1 VAGLAPAG
9 LAEAA
14 PNPPADLP
22 ADSWLLVD
30 EGSGDVL
37 AEHDADA
44 ARPIASA
51 TKLMTAYI
59 VLRRLDLDEEVT
71 APEYAAVPGESL
83 MGLRAGEVVSVR
95 DLLYGLL
102 IASGNDA
109 ATALALRVSGSIPD
123 FVALMNRT
131 ASKLGLGQTNYV
143 DPIGLD
149 GGNVSSARDL
159 ASLAT
164 RLRRDRLFRKIVD
177 TERITVGSGEDEHR
191 LENRNTLVLEEP
203 FVNGVKTGTTLAA
216 GYVLVG
222 SGEQRGIDLVSAVLG
237 TPGEAERDAAT
248 LELLDYGFSLYRERA
263 LVERGERLA
272 AVTLSDGRGRLPLVA
287 GAELAAVARAD
298 QRVDVDFEAPES
310 PDGAV
315 ARGED
320 FGTAIVTLDG
330 EEVGEVPVV
339 AARTVAAPEET
350 GLPDWAWIVFAVAGA
365 VALAL
370 AGTAVVVARR
380 PPR

>member
-1 VAGLAPAG
+1 LLLLPAS
-9 LAEAA
+9 ARAA
-14 PNPPADLP
+14 ADPPADLP
-22 ADSWLLVD
+22 ADGWLLVD
-30 EGSGDVL
+30 EASGDVL
-37 AEHDADA
+37 AENDADA

-51 TKLMTAYI
+51 TKLMTAYL
-59 VLRRLDLDEEVT
+59 VLRRLDLHDEVT
-71 APEYAAVPGESL
+71 APAYAAVPGESL

-102 IASGNDA
+102 MASGNDA
-109 ATALALRVSGSIPD
+109 AMALALRVSGSAPD

-131 ASKLGLGQTNYV
+131 ASRLGLGQTNYV

-164 RLRRDRLFRKIVD
+164 RLREDRVFRRIVD
-177 TERITVGSGEDEHR
+177 TERITVGGGEDEHR
-191 LENRNTLVLEEP
+191 LTNRNTLVLEEP
-203 FVNGVKTGTTLAA
+203 FVSGIKTGTTLAA

-222 SGEQRGIDLVSAVLG
+222 SAEQRGIGLVSAVLG
-237 TPGEAERDAAT
+237 APGEAERDAAT
-248 LELLDYGFSLYRERA
+248 LELLDYGFSLYRNRT
-263 LVERGERLA
+263 LVARGERVA
-272 AVTLSDGRGRLPLVA
+272 AVNLGEDRGRLALVA
-287 GAELAAVARAD
+287 DSGVDAVARAD
-298 QRVDVDFEAPES
+298 QEVEVDYATPEP

-315 ARGED
+315 ARGES
-320 FGTAIVTLDG
+320 FGTAIVSLDG
-330 EEVGEVPVV
+330 AEVGEVPVV

-365 VALAL
+365 IALAL
-370 AGTAVVVARR
+370 AGTAIVVARR